1 MTRISILTCLLFGA
15 LITSSA
21 AGAET
26 ALEKGVRQYNARQF
40 KEALSTLMIA
50 AQQDNRNPAV
60 HYNLGNAFIQN
71 GDSIK
76 AVREYELGYSLA
88 GTGPIANYCRS
99 ALAGVRQRDR
109 NSTATSSY
117 RDAASS
123 TSKASVR
130 CPIGTESHHDGVQKV
145 NNGLSP
151 QEWAIWQAQFDRV
164 IRRAEMRVI
173 PRSVQDWQ
181 NMTGICELYYYV
193 DRNRK
198 LRARVNRS
206 TTQDSVN
213 AALLEV
219 VRSLDGSSQIE
230 FPPIISVDSFNFYH
244 GVNLGDV
251 ALALKRENPSTTAT
265 MTSTSANLRQTGMTG
280 AQGKLQVPPVA
291 TDVSAAL
298 RNPKITSDVAG
309 KVISKNNTQTEMKAT
324 QNVLPPDPATQDV
337 KGKVVNDRAQKN
349 VSGQITDTS
358 TQGKIEPPKIVDDK
372 LPSSK

>member
-1 MTRISILTCLLFGA
+1 
-15 LITSSA
+15 
-21 AGAET
+21 
-26 ALEKGVRQYNARQF
+26 
-40 KEALSTLMIA
+40 
-50 AQQDNRNPAV
+50 
-60 HYNLGNAFIQN
+60 
-71 GDSIK
+71 
-76 AVREYELGYSLA
+76 
-88 GTGPIANYCRS
+88 
-99 ALAGVRQRDR
+99 
-109 NSTATSSY
+109 
-117 RDAASS
+117 
-123 TSKASVR
+123 
-130 CPIGTESHHDGVQKV
+130 
-145 NNGLSP
+145 
-151 QEWAIWQAQFDRV
+151 
-164 IRRAEMRVI
+164 
-173 PRSVQDWQ
+173 
-181 NMTGICELYYYV
+181 MTGICELYYYV